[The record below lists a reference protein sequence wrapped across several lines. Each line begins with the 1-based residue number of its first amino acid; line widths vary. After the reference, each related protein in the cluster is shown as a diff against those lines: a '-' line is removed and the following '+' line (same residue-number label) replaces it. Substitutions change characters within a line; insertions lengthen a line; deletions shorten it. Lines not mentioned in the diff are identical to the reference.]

1 MNNKTTLQ
9 NNNTII
15 DNHNNEL
22 RDILNAIAALPEAD
36 NREISAVEDT
46 FITHTVGGD
55 YTNDRVATIKYGTFY
70 EDTGLTSVSFPNVT
84 RVDSYAFYKCTS
96 LENIDMP
103 KLQSAS
109 QYAFSYTQ
117 PSSIN
122 YSLLEAASSYTFS
135 HITNQCTVVLPKLDT
150 VPNSCFRD
158 SKGITSIDLAIAT
171 KIDTLAFYFCNS
183 LETLILRNPDVVC
196 TLTNTGAFSGTK
208 IAGGTGYIYVPD
220 ELVEEY
226 RIATNWSSFTN
237 QIRGLS
243 DLDNVLDL
251 SDYSF
256 PITLDEG
263 LEISYNKADMSITF
277 NGTLTDDGGFNIPI
291 TQDLIGTYTLSYTP
305 AESDKAFYI
314 SIDNKTETMVNG
326 WGATEKTFTLTEQP
340 SQLMFWFDHSSTPE
354 RNVYDNYT
362 IKLKL
367 VKQEGGNE

>member
-22 RDILNAIAALPEAD
+22 RDILNAINALPEED
-36 NREISAVEDT
+36 NREISAVEDA
-46 FITHTVGGD
+46 FITHTFGGD
-55 YTNDRVATIKYGTFY
+55 YTNDRVAIVKYGTFY
-70 EDTGLTSVSFPNVT
+70 ENNKLTSVSFPNVT
-84 RVDSYAFYKCTS
+84 NVDSYAFYKSTS
-96 LENIDMP
+96 LANIDMP

-109 QYAFSYTQ
+109 QYAFSYTK

-122 YSLLEAASSYTFS
+122 FSLLEAASSYTFS
-135 HITNQCTVVLPKLDT
+135 HISNQCTVILPKLDT

-158 SKGITSIDLAIAT
+158 SKGITSVDLAIAT

-196 TLTNTGAFSGTK
+196 TLTNTGALTGTK
-208 IAGGTGYIYVPD
+208 IAGGTGYVYVPD

-251 SDYSF
+251 SGYSF

-263 LEISYNKADMSITF
+263 LKVSYNKADMSITF
-277 NGTLTDDGGFNIPI
+277 NGALTDSGGFNIPI

>member
-1 MNNKTTLQ
+1 MNNKITLQ

-22 RDILNAIAALPEAD
+22 RDILNAINALPEED
-36 NREISAVEDT
+36 NREAFAVEDS
-46 FITHTVGGD
+46 FITHTISGD
-55 YTNDRVATIKYGTFY
+55 YVNDRVATIKYGTFY

-84 RVDSYAFYKCTS
+84 KVDNYAFYKCTS
-96 LENIDMP
+96 LTNIDMP

-109 QYAFSYTQ
+109 QYVFSYTK

-122 YSLLEAASSYTFS
+122 YSLLETASSYTFS
-135 HITNQCTVVLPKLDT
+135 HISNPCTVTLPKLDT

-158 SKGITSIDLAIAT
+158 SKGITSVDLATAT
-171 KIDTLAFYFCNS
+171 KIDTLAFYFCNA
-183 LETLILRNPDVVC
+183 LETLILRNPDTVC
-196 TLTNTGAFSGTK
+196 TLVNTGALTGTK
-208 IAGGTGYIYVPD
+208 IAGGTGYVYVPD

-226 RIATNWSSFTN
+226 RVATNWSSFTN

-277 NGTLTDDGGFNIPI
+277 NGTLTDGGGFNIPI

>member
-22 RDILNAIAALPEAD
+22 RDILNAINALPEED
-36 NREISAVEDT
+36 NREALAVEDS
-46 FITHTVGGD
+46 FITHTISGD
-55 YTNDRVATIKYGTFY
+55 YANDRVVTIKYGTFY

-84 RVDSYAFYKCTS
+84 RVDSYAFYKSTS
-96 LENIDMP
+96 LANINMP

-109 QYAFSYTQ
+109 QYAFSYTK

-122 YSLLEAASSYTFS
+122 FSLLEAASSYTFS
-135 HITNQCTVVLPKLDT
+135 HISNQCTVVLPKLDT

-158 SKGITSIDLAIAT
+158 SKGITSVDLATAT
-171 KIDTLAFYFCNS
+171 KIDTLAFYFCNA
-183 LETLILRNPDVVC
+183 LETLILRNPDTVC
-196 TLTNTGAFSGTK
+196 TLANTGALTGTK
-208 IAGGTGYIYVPD
+208 IAGGTGYVYVPD

-263 LEISYNKADMSITF
+263 LEISYNKANMSITF
-277 NGTLTDDGGFNIPI
+277 NGTLTDSGGFNIPI

-326 WGATEKTFTLTEQP
+326 WGATEKTFTLTEQS